1 VQPFGK
7 LTVVVN
13 GSPET
18 EYTLAKGTVTL
29 GRAADNDIVLADRL
43 ASRHHARVVCAPDG
57 CEFVDLSSSNGSW
70 IGGQRVARRAL
81 REGDVIAV
89 GGTELRFNPWSE
101 AIAEETLFDATRATL
116 MTLADTAT
124 PRLVV
129 CQRGQAQDFPLQSD
143 RLSVGR
149 DPQNDLCLDDPAA
162 SRRHA
167 EVRREG
173 PDYVLADLGSTNG
186 TLVNGQPIGERRLR
200 DGDVIRIGEAEIA
213 FRAGS
218 AAPAARPEEVEE
230 PPTHAG
236 QPRRAVVFVP
246 GMGGSE
252 LHWGRKTIWPN
263 PVGLAMNMSV
273 MQLPAE
279 EVKARR
285 IVREI
290 VVLPGLFK
298 LERYGRCINFLTK
311 TLGYRKDVDLLEF
324 PYDWRVDLR
333 VAARQLAERVQAWRA
348 KRLGSRAKIVIVA
361 HSVGGLVSR
370 YWIERLGG
378 KDQVERLIQM
388 GTPNYGLV
396 RSFLTLAG
404 GSGAPLGLMK
414 EKARSI
420 SLSFPA
426 LYQVLSTYPAVFDG
440 RGRAIDV
447 FQQDDWVPPDCLP
460 YLENGRRFGQE
471 LPDSSSIPTLCVFGY
486 GVKTPTK
493 AVFQTASERWWEG
506 ELRVEF
512 DDGDGDVPTQSAVL
526 RGAEIHPVRQHHG
539 SLYVDQDVRARLV
552 RDLSL
557 PSSVSG

>member
-7 LTVVVN
+7 LTVIVS
-13 GSPET
+13 GAPET
-18 EYTLAKGTVTL
+18 EYTLAKGSVAL

-43 ASRHHARVVCAPDG
+43 VSGHHAQVLCSPDG
-57 CEFVDLSSSNGSW
+57 CELVDLGSSNGSW
-70 IGGQRVARRAL
+70 VGGQRVTSRVL

-89 GGTELRFNPWSE
+89 GGTELRFSAWSE
-101 AIAEETLFDATRATL
+101 PAAEETLFDATRTTL
-116 MTLADTAT
+116 VTLADTAK
-124 PRLVV
+124 PRLIV
-129 CQRGQAQDFPLQSD
+129 CHQGQAQEFLLQSD
-143 RLSVGR
+143 RLSIGR
-149 DPQNDLCLDDPAA
+149 EPRNDLCLDDRAA

-173 PDYVLADLGSTNG
+173 ADYVLADLGSTNG
-186 TLVNGQPIGERRLR
+186 TMVNGCPVGEQRLR

-218 AAPAARPEEVEE
+218 AAPPAAAEEMEAEE
-230 PPTHAG
+230 PPTRVGEA
-236 QPRRAVVFVP
+236 PLAVVFVP

-252 LHWGRKTIWPN
+252 LHWGRKIIWPN
-263 PVGLAMNMSV
+263 PVGLARNMSV

-311 TLGYRKDVDLLEF
+311 TLGYRKGVDLLEF

-333 VAARQLAERVQAWRA
+333 VAARQLAERIQAWRA
-348 KRLGSRAKIVIVA
+348 KSLGGRARIVVVA
-361 HSVGGLVSR
+361 HSVGGLVAR

-378 KDQVERLIQM
+378 KDQVQRLIQM

-396 RSFLTLAG
+396 RSFLSLAG

-440 RGRAIDV
+440 RGRVIDV
-447 FQQDDWVPPDCLP
+447 FQQEEWVPPDCLP
-460 YLENGRRFGQE
+460 YLENGRRFRQE
-471 LPDSSSIPTLCVFGY
+471 LPDSSSVPTLCVFGY

-493 AVFQTASERWWEG
+493 VVFQTTGDRWWEG
-506 ELRVEF
+506 EVRVEL

-526 RGAEIHPVRQHHG
+526 RGGEIHPVRQHHG
-539 SLYVDQDVRARLV
+539 SLYIDQDVKARLALELF
-552 RDLSL
+552 R
-557 PSSVSG
+557 PSS